1 MIRSGRMGMSKH
13 AIPVIDPSSRMKPR
27 EFEIVRCGSSNV
39 GGSPSCKRRRL
50 DDHLPSFYKGRSDG
64 SAVDKQ
70 QQDDG
75 EDCCNRFAVTPSPEP
90 PYKRVRF
97 ASHVSYSKDA
107 PHPFPCDAM
116 ERRKLW
122 YSRDERA
129 EIIDENRTLVHDFEL
144 DHEDQV
150 KHYQRVFE
158 RCLEPPSEATS
169 DYLEK
174 VTVSIPT
181 RVRGLEWGTCF
192 AMKDY
197 RREHAQE
204 VLKVQRQLPKSMDPQ
219 MQSRILSSRAMRSSR
234 PSRVMARL
242 IGEGDSRS

>member
-1 MIRSGRMGMSKH
+1 
-13 AIPVIDPSSRMKPR
+13 MKPR
-27 EFEIVRCGSSNV
+27 EYEIVRCGSTM
-39 GGSPSCKRRRL
+39 GSPSCKRRRL
-50 DDHLPSFYKGRSDG
+50 DDHLPSFYKGLSD
-64 SAVDKQ
+64 SSVVDKH
-70 QQDDG
+70 QQDD
-75 EDCCNRFAVTPSPEP
+75 EDCNRFAVTPSPEP

-97 ASHVSYSKDA
+97 ASHVSFSKEA
-107 PHPFPCDAM
+107 PHPFPCDPM

-174 VTVSIPT
+174 VTVSIPA

-197 RREHAQE
+197 RKQHAEE
-204 VLKVQRQLPKSMDPQ
+204 VLKVQRQLSKSMNLQ